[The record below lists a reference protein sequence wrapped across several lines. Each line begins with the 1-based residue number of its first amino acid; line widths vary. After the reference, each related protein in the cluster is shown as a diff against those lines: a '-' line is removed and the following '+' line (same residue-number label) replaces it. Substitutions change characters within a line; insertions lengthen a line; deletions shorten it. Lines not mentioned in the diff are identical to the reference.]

1 LTSTSL
7 SLPSETGR
15 MARGRGWT
23 QREWVVVREK
33 GRWKTPWPNPAGK
46 LLAIGQ
52 SPAAGKFQAPN
63 GLGGNVVRHVHH
75 GQWHEYAVFIS
86 LTILMWL
93 WLVARILSATLAETA
108 ITNSLRRACYHPNL

>member
-1 LTSTSL
+1 
-7 SLPSETGR
+7 

-23 QREWVVVREK
+23 QRERVVVREK

-86 LTILMWL
+86 LFDNIN
-93 WLVARILSATLAETA
+93 VAMVGCEDTVVLHW
-108 ITNSLRRACYHPNL
+108 LRRQSRTASGGQKVHVITPIFDIPIQT